1 VADPTKPAPGQAH
14 ESDVVEYYFHVE
26 IDVTA
31 EIDEARLRQLIGV
44 EFAKLAS
51 AVKSRQP

>member
-1 VADPTKPAPGQAH
+1 MADPTKPAPGQAH

-44 EFAKLAS
+44 EFAKLAT
-51 AVKSRQP
+51 AVKSRQS